1 MEAVEVYQTYLSF
14 LKTTLVKR
22 PTTSLS
28 IKVEYLHL
36 KGFNKRKDKY
46 FFERMSRKRSDA
58 EIRDFFLANFSQSS
72 DPSKLWIGEIIKSG
86 EGVYTSWL
94 FRQKTLLSTF
104 QVESEVFSES

>member
-1 MEAVEVYQTYLSF
+1 MEAVEVYQTYLTF
-14 LKTTLVKR
+14 KTTLVKR

-36 KGFNKRKDKY
+36 KLDLIKRKDKY
-46 FFERMSRKRSDA
+46 FFERMSRKKSDA

-104 QVESEVFSES
+104 QVESEVF